1 MPVSPE
7 NQRKENIALLKQ
19 FIVVSTGLLLLIL
32 VGLAVGEQ
40 SSDNAPS
47 DFTGDTLPPI
57 AP

>member
-40 SSDNAPS
+40 GLDNAPW
-47 DFTGDTLPPI
+47 DFIGDTLPPS